1 MGCTCIPRFIQA
13 RFNPLIFLVQ
23 NFHTDP
29 LPAPKYAAVQ
39 AIGHADTALKSCL
52 LSRLRE
58 YRQLTSLCKKSE
70 TRHFYPHSN
79 F

>member
-29 LPAPKYAAVQ
+29 LPARKTRRRPSHWACGYSSEKLL
-39 AIGHADTALKSCL
+39 ALAPQRISA
-52 LSRLRE
+52 
-58 YRQLTSLCKKSE
+58 T
-70 TRHFYPHSN
+70 N
-79 F
+79 FALQKI